1 MKTGINHMEKPMRF
15 FDIKLPT
22 PSQLSPKPNNS
33 EVVKTLKEEF
43 EEKLN
48 GLTSNCFYLV
58 ELDKKMNN
66 LIDWDCSEEHE
77 EVIKVSDEIK
87 IIEENIEE
95 LKKELIEFIN

>member
-43 EEKLN
+43 EGTLN
-48 GLTSNCFYLV
+48 GLINHCFYLG
-58 ELDKKMNN
+58 ELDRKRNT
-66 LIDWDCSEEHE
+66 LIDWYDSEDHE
-77 EVIKVSDEIK
+77 EVIELSDEI
-87 IIEENIEE
+87 ITIEEKVEE